1 LEERGL
7 GRGLGLGLGLR
18 RGFGNGAGNGIR
30 NGRRTAADVS
40 QIVSVL
46 DGRDEKALLQ
56 DQVKQL
62 EKSLDDIRARMALLS
77 PATGSGTDSGN

>member
-1 LEERGL
+1 V
-7 GRGLGLGLGLR
+7 
-18 RGFGNGAGNGIR
+18 
-30 NGRRTAADVS
+30 ADVS